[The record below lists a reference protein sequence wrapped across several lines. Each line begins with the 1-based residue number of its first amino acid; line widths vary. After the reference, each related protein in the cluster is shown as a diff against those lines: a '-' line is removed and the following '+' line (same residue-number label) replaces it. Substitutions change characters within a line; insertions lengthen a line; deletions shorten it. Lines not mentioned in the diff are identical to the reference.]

1 MCIYAFSLLK
11 SFFHVSLFKK
21 PAFPFSCMSW
31 LSFDFQS
38 RKNLTGKFV
47 CVEQGERH
55 PSMRRYSIETKRWD
69 PLNFDGKLNMDA
81 IKKVPKTAV
90 PKWSDEKL
98 SPIPT
103 EFKT

>member
-1 MCIYAFSLLK
+1 MCIYAFSSLK
-11 SFFHVSLFKK
+11 SFFHASLFKK
-21 PAFPFSCMSW
+21 LVCPFSCMR
-31 LSFDFQS
+31 LSLDFQS
-38 RKNLTGKFV
+38 RKNLIEKFV

-69 PLNFDGKLNMDA
+69 PLNFDCKLNMDV